1 MEFRIQIHRNKP
13 HNPFLVFSSLI
24 FITNVLTAY
33 YKQDFIYSS
42 LFFSLT
48 VTSVLFHS
56 NPNIYLNIIDKI
68 SIFSI
73 FLYGSYQL
81 SQKISHQI
89 SQQISQPIAIGHS
102 GQILLIFAT
111 FLATIYLYFYGYWF
125 QKYCFHENPQIGDQY
140 HSLVHL
146 IGSIGHHLILFL

>member
-1 MEFRIQIHRNKP
+1 MQFRIQIHRNKP
-13 HNPFLVFSSLI
+13 KYPGLVFSSLI

-33 YKQDFIYSS
+33 YKRDYIYSS

-48 VTSVLFHS
+48 VTSILFHS
-56 NPNIYLNIIDKI
+56 KPNLYLNIIDKI

-81 SQKISHQI
+81 SQKIS
-89 SQQISQPIAIGHS
+89 QPITIGNTIGYS
-102 GQILLIFAT
+102 GQILLIVAT
-111 FLATIYLYFYGYWF
+111 FLATIYLYIYGYWF

>member
-48 VTSVLFHS
+48 VTSVLYHS
-56 NPNIYLNIIDKI
+56 NPNLYLNIVDKI

-81 SQKISHQI
+81 YQKISQKIS
-89 SQQISQPIAIGHS
+89 QPMTQLITAGYSI
-102 GQILLIFAT
+102 QILLIIAA

-125 QKYCFHENPQIGDQY
+125 QKYCFHENQQTGDQY

-146 IGSIGHHLILFL
+146 IGSIGHQLILFL

>member
-1 MEFRIQIHRNKP
+1 MQFRIQIHRNKP
-13 HNPFLVFSSLI
+13 KYPGLVFSSLI

-33 YKQDFIYSS
+33 YKRDYIYSS

-48 VTSVLFHS
+48 VTSILFHS
-56 NPNIYLNIIDKI
+56 KPNLYLNIIDKI

-81 SQKISHQI
+81 SQKIS
-89 SQQISQPIAIGHS
+89 QPITIGNTIGYS
-102 GQILLIFAT
+102 GQILLIVAT
-111 FLATIYLYFYGYWF
+111 FLATIYLYIYGYWF
-125 QKYCFHENPQIGDQY
+125 QKYYFHENPQIGDQY

>member
-1 MEFRIQIHRNKP
+1 MEFRIKIHRNKP
-13 HNPFLVFSSLI
+13 QNPFLVCSSLI
-24 FITNVLTAY
+24 FITNVLTTY

-48 VTSVLFHS
+48 VTSILFHS

-81 SQKISHQI
+81 SQKISK
-89 SQQISQPIAIGHS
+89 PITTAYS
-102 GQILLIFAT
+102 AQILLIFAT

-125 QKYCFHENPQIGDQY
+125 HKYCFHENPQIGDQY

-146 IGSIGHHLILFL
+146 IGSIGHHLIIFL

>member
-1 MEFRIQIHRNKP
+1 MQFRIQIRRNKP
-13 HNPFLVFSSLI
+13 KYPFLVCSSLI
-24 FITNVLTAY
+24 FITNILTAY

-81 SQKISHQI
+81 YQKISQKIS
-89 SQQISQPIAIGHS
+89 QPMTQLITAGYSI
-102 GQILLIFAT
+102 QILLIIAA

-125 QKYCFHENPQIGDQY
+125 QKYCFHENQQTGDQY

-146 IGSIGHHLILFL
+146 IGSIGHQLILFL

>member
-1 MEFRIQIHRNKP
+1 MQFRIQIIRNKP
-13 HNPFLVFSSLI
+13 KYPGLVFSSLI

-33 YKQDFIYSS
+33 YKRDYIYSS

-48 VTSVLFHS
+48 VTSILFHS
-56 NPNIYLNIIDKI
+56 KPNIYLNIIDKI

-81 SQKISHQI
+81 SNKI
-89 SQQISQPIAIGHS
+89 SQQISQPITIGNTIGNT
-102 GQILLIFAT
+102 GQILLIVAS
-111 FLATIYLYFYGYWF
+111 FLATFYLYIYGYWF

>member
-1 MEFRIQIHRNKP
+1 MEFRIQIRRNKP
-13 HNPFLVFSSLI
+13 KYPGLVFSSLI

-33 YKQDFIYSS
+33 YKRDYIYSS

-48 VTSVLFHS
+48 VTSILFHS
-56 NPNIYLNIIDKI
+56 NPNLYLNIIDKI

-81 SQKISHQI
+81 YHKIT
-89 SQQISQPIAIGHS
+89 QQITQPIIAGYS
-102 GQILLIFAT
+102 VQILLIFAT